1 MMNKKPLVSV
11 IMGVYNCA
19 DVMHKSIESIQ
30 AQTYDNWELIL
41 CDDCSTDNTF
51 EVAQKYAE
59 NDNRI
64 IVIRNEKNSKLPFTL
79 NHCLKHAKGLYV
91 ARMDADD
98 LCFPD
103 RFEKQVEIL
112 NNHPEY
118 AVVGGTIIPYDENC
132 EKAPRQPKERPE
144 ATDLIG
150 DVPFYHPTIMMRKSV
165 YDDLGGYIISKRTIK
180 GQDMDMWF
188 RFYAKGYKG
197 YNIQEPILKY
207 HESISD
213 YKKKR
218 NFSAAWGM
226 VQTRL
231 IGFRLNK
238 IPFIYYPFAFKP
250 LISVMIPRKIMYRLH
265 NKNK

>member
-1 MMNKKPLVSV
+1 MNNKPLVSV

-41 CDDCSTDNTF
+41 CDDCSTDNTLAI
-51 EVAQKYAE
+51 AQKYAE
-59 NDNRI
+59 NDSRI
-64 IVIRNEKNSKLPFTL
+64 TVICNEKNSKLPYTL
-79 NHCLKHAKGLYV
+79 NHCLKYANGLYV

-98 LCFPD
+98 VCLPD
-103 RFEKQVEIL
+103 RFEKQVKIL
-112 NNHPEY
+112 NEHPEY
-118 AVVGGTIIPYDENC
+118 AVVGGSIIPYDEES
-132 EKAPRQPKERPE
+132 EKMPRIPKEKPE
-144 ATDLIG
+144 TKDLIG
-150 DVPFYHPTIMMRKSV
+150 DVPFYHPTIMMRKAV
-165 YDDLGGYIISKRTIK
+165 YDDLGGYVISKRTAK

-226 VQTRL
+226 TQTRL
-231 IGFRLNK
+231 LGFKLNK
-238 IPFIYYPFAFKP
+238 ISPIYLPFAFKP
-250 LISVMIPRKIMYRLH
+250 IFSVLVPRKIMYLLH
-265 NKNK
+265 NRKK